1 MGKFLFWDD
10 GCISEEVVESYSNSW
25 KKPALFRERVKKY
38 GVQEVNVV
46 GRSPLYFLS
55 GVHDS
60 AHLHGVLGGSK
71 PTGFGTPSA
80 PAAHAAS
87 VACHFFQEFGR
98 IHDAEIVGAK
108 STHAHHAKVLVAHH
122 HRVGCAPFIARKQ
135 AGVEVVHIALER

>member
-1 MGKFLFWDD
+1 MDKFLFWDD
-10 GCISEEVVESYSNSW
+10 GCISKEVVESYSNSW

-87 VACHFFQEFGR
+87 VACRMFSLP
-98 IHDAEIVGAK
+98 AK
-108 STHAHHAKVLVAHH
+108 PA
-122 HRVGCAPFIARKQ
+122 APAALCGGVQVIARS
-135 AGVEVVHIALER
+135 GRLRPP